1 MGFLSEMG
9 FGVRKRPTASAESK
23 SVRESLIDYLN
34 NEISIAEK
42 RGLELQ
48 FNKIQKGDR
57 KGSSIKEIRMW
68 GDVEDGKRR
77 MTLTGLNKKLYQS
90 IEDAKSG
97 IDYTFSNTDK
107 NGVISEMKMIRDGI
121 NSSKEDSISMWYVK
135 KNKET
140 KEIKYIEVKI

>member
-77 MTLTGLNKKLYQS
+77 MTLKGLNKKLYQS